1 MVKDRCE
8 WWLYEFRCGLLGGM
22 TMYKLIYDDIVNSYC
37 ILRKSDGAIIPIGIG
52 NRDYQQFVNDIYT
65 NGIGIVEG
73 ADYVGVT
80 TYTDARVAEYPPIV
94 DQLDKIYHSGID
106 AWKAD
111 IKVIKDKYP
120 KTQVGITSVAPIPD
134 WVNTALF
141 EKQKEEYIK
150 ATARLAQYEL
160 STGVK
165 GVIGTEKVWD
175 NEKNSLVDRDVIGYV
190 IEPLPLYVEGV
201 GRNPLIIQ
209 DEAERRTA
217 QRVIDNSPQS
227 VIDSINT

>member
-1 MVKDRCE
+1 MI
-8 WWLYEFRCGLLGGM
+8 
-22 TMYKLIYDDIVNSYC
+22 MYKIQRDPFDGSENTIF
-37 ILRKSDGAIIPIGIG
+37 RKSDGAFIPKCTG
-52 NRDYQQFVNDIYT
+52 NRDYKQFVEDIYT

-80 TYTDARVAEYPPIV
+80 TYTKARAAEYPPIV

-120 KTQVGITSVAPIPD
+120 KTQVGITSIAAIPD

-141 EKQKEEYIK
+141 DKQKEKYVE
-150 ATARLAQYEL
+150 AVARLARYEL
-160 STGVK
+160 SAGVK
-165 GVIGTEKVWD
+165 
-175 NEKNSLVDRDVIGYV
+175 NEDGSYA
-190 IEPLPLYVEGV
+190 IEPLPIVITNEDG
-201 GRNPLIIQ
+201 GDERNPLVVA
-209 DEAERRTA
+209 DETEREAA
-217 QRVIDNSPQS
+217 QTVINNTPQA

>member
-1 MVKDRCE
+1 MK
-8 WWLYEFRCGLLGGM
+8 
-22 TMYKLIYDDIVNSYC
+22 YKIYS
-37 ILRKSDGAIIPIGIG
+37 SDGQDVAINQLSDSGQLIKSIPISSE
-52 NRDYQQFVNDIYT
+52 NWDYREFIEDIYK
-65 NGIGIVEG
+65 NGLGIVEG

-80 TYTDARVAEYPPIV
+80 TYTEARKEEYPPLEE
-94 DQLDKIYHSGID
+94 QLDKIYHSGVD

-120 KTQVGITSVAPIPD
+120 KTQIGITSIAPIPD

-141 EKQKEEYIK
+141 EKQKEEYVK

-160 STGVK
+160 SAGVQ
-165 GVIGTEKVWD
+165 GVVESVNIW
-175 NEKNSLVDRDVIGYV
+175 NESTNSYVDDDIIGYI

-201 GRNPLIIQ
+201 GRNPAVVA
-209 DEAERRTA
+209 DETA
-217 QRVIDNSPQS
+217 REAAQTVVNNTPQA